1 MKRKVNYLIILILCF
16 LLIGCTTVP
25 SMSFSPTPPSSTETQ
40 PDNTPTPKP
49 QAPHTENIT
58 LIAVGDILMHNT
70 QIWGGEQKDG
80 TYNFNSF
87 FTSVE
92 PLIKAGDYTST
103 DFEAPM
109 AGPDSGYTG
118 YPLFNSPDAI
128 ADAFKNAG
136 FDLVVTANNHILD
149 RGYKGALRTLEVLQK
164 ASLDTTGCFSSPE
177 AQNHPLIKTIRGV
190 KVGYIAYT
198 YGTNGNSL
206 PQDAPYLVNILNPAR
221 VLADICQLRPQ
232 VDILVLVLHWGEEY
246 RQQPTDQQKELAHK
260 FLEAGADVILGSH
273 PHVIEPMQV
282 MNIAGKNK
290 FVIYSLGNFISAQ
303 NGLERNSGIVLNL
316 KFHKDFGSNITTL
329 TDVSYVPTYSHAYQ
343 NNDKLQYRV
352 VPVADTIR
360 KIKDGTEPFLTTQ
373 DLPTLEQV
381 FDQTSKMLDLNDD
394 LLNQFDSKVCRNGQ
408 NR

>member
-1 MKRKVNYLIILILCF
+1 
-16 LLIGCTTVP
+16 
-25 SMSFSPTPPSSTETQ
+25 
-40 PDNTPTPKP
+40 
-49 QAPHTENIT
+49 
-58 LIAVGDILMHNT
+58 MHNT

-221 VLADICQLRPQ
+221 VLADICQLRPK

-282 MNIAGKNK
+282 MNIAGKTQQPCTE
-290 FVIYSLGNFISAQ
+290 VQ
-303 NGLERNSGIVLNL
+303 GLRLRLEVA
-316 KFHKDFGSNITTL
+316 ITAKA
-329 TDVSYVPTYSHAYQ
+329 V
-343 NNDKLQYRV
+343 
-352 VPVADTIR
+352 
-360 KIKDGTEPFLTTQ
+360 
-373 DLPTLEQV
+373 
-381 FDQTSKMLDLNDD
+381 
-394 LLNQFDSKVCRNGQ
+394 
-408 NR
+408 